1 MPLKIA
7 SCLRETG
14 QVPREGEGFVI
25 RVVLESLAYTYRTT
39 IREIEQVTGSTIGT
53 LHAVGGGIQNDLLVQ
68 LAADA
73 LGIPVLA
80 GPVEG
85 TIVGNIGVLAI
96 ASGAV
101 ADLRSWREVVGR
113 SFSLKRFLPGETA
126 YFTCHA
132 AEYER
137 CLNQA

>member
-7 SCLRETG
+7 SYLRETG
-14 QVPREGEGFVI
+14 QEAREGEGFVI
-25 RVVLESLAYTYRTT
+25 RVVLESLAYSYRAT
-39 IREIEQVTGSTIGT
+39 IREIELVTGTKIGT

-68 LAADA
+68 FTADA

-85 TIVGNIGVLAI
+85 AIVGNIGVLAI

-101 ADLRSWREVVGR
+101 ADLRMWREVVGR
-113 SFSLKRFLPGETA
+113 SFGLKRYLPGGSG
-126 YFTCHA
+126 YFAAHA
-132 AEYER
+132 AQYER
-137 CLNQA
+137 CLKPA